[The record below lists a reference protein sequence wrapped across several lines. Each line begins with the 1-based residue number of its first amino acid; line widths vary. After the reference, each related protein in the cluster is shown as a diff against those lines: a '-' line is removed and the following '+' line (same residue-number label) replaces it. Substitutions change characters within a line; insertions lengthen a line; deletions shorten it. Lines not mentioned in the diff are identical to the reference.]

1 MQWIKNFRSRDRLNK
16 LNQKDVL
23 KYIARAIPPKEI
35 VKKRDKQLK
44 ARINNS
50 ADGIR
55 PLHKSKI
62 LINIDRI
69 FKVSRLYIWFICDRK
84 LRIAHTKGR

>member
-1 MQWIKNFRSRDRLNK
+1 M
-16 LNQKDVL
+16 L

-55 PLHKSKI
+55 PLHKSKT
-62 LINIDRI
+62 LINIDRT
-69 FKVSRLYIWFICDRK
+69 FKVSLFDILPMIN
-84 LRIAHTKGR
+84 L